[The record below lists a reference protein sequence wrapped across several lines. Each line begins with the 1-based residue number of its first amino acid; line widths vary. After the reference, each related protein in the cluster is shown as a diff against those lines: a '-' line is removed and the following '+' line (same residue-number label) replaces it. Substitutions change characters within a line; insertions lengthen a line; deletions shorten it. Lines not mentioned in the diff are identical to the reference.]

1 MLKLHSEVLTVAINR
16 CLADANISG
25 LVGTKV
31 YNFVDPNTSPPYL
44 RVQLEEMSDMGDKSA
59 QMTEGN
65 LRFDYW
71 TEAEGDK
78 TVLDM
83 INYLT
88 DEFHQNELTL
98 SNGSTN
104 LLMTRDSY
112 NVFLE
117 GDGDTRHGIVNFSI
131 ILEN

>member
-1 MLKLHSEVLTVAINR
+1 MHSEVLGEAITR
-16 CLADANISG
+16 AKADANISS

-31 YNFVDPNTSPPYL
+31 FNFVDPNTSPPYL
-44 RVQLEEMSDMGDKSA
+44 RIQLEDVSDMGQKDG
-59 QMTEGN
+59 QLVEGN

-71 TEAEGDK
+71 TEYEGDAE
-78 TVLDM
+78 VLDM
-83 INYLT
+83 INYIT
-88 DEFHQNELTL
+88 DEFHQSELSL
-98 SNGSTN
+98 SEGSTN
-104 LLMTRDSY
+104 LLMTRESY